1 MPHLLPTLPI
11 SGPAVAQEEVA
22 AQLGETRKERSR
34 MNDSKGVKR
43 AQSKSIQQGWDLTL
57 AASKASSPKGTSVKT
72 GKGRGKKG

>member
-1 MPHLLPTLPI
+1 
-11 SGPAVAQEEVA
+11 
-22 AQLGETRKERSR
+22 